1 MPARSRHQKK
11 EVEEALNYAEAHGWT
26 VDDRS
31 GRGHA
36 SHVARCVGDCT
47 VWVWHTPSNALN
59 HARQIRR
66 AVDNCPHAREV
77 LDV

>member
-11 EVEEALNYAEAHGWT
+11 EVEEALQHAEAHGWT
-26 VDDRS
+26 VEDRP

-36 SHVARCVGDCT
+36 SHVARCHVACT
-47 VWVWHTPSNALN
+47 VWVWHTPANPAN

-66 AVDNCPHAREV
+66 AVDNCPHATE
-77 LDV
+77 DPDA